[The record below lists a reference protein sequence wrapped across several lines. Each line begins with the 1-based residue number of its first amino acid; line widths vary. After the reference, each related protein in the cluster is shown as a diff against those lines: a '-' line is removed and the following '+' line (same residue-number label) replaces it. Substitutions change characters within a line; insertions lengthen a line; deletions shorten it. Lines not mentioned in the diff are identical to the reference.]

1 MDSLI
6 LALDNGQLHAPAH
19 PQPHPT
25 IPPSTLRMGAL
36 VGARTDVDA
45 LGKERISFSC
55 REQSHDPSVYQPVA
69 LSL

>member
-19 PQPHPT
+19 PPT
-25 IPPSTLRMGAL
+25 PPPSTLRMGAL